1 MITTENFP
9 ILVRT
14 KMFWNMAKRDGDC
27 REPVHIP
34 KIELK
39 AVDLDVLVRM
49 GEIAITK
56 KVTKNGH
63 LANYY
68 LALKPGYINPSLLP
82 PPNSRPLDNLTTT
95 MREHLKRV
103 TLKQGTGS
111 TDFFDCFLKLN
122 SNSPHLHLF
131 FLIDK
136 FSGRVH
142 TPVTN
147 FHRIYR
153 PNILLDGEPT
163 GSLDVATMQPVLL
176 GAILKNKIGS
186 NEYSQWID
194 AEQDIYESIREK
206 AKLRTRDEGKERFF
220 EIIFSPADKRLAAMF
235 GNAEWITWVNDFK
248 SQELPPNPHTMEKP
262 HSNLAF
268 MLQRA
273 EVEIMRQVWKELH
286 DAGIIFLSVHDEVI
300 VKAKDIAD
308 AELIFSNVLSKHFS
322 YYKLCAKK
330 PTTEPQAISGSLIA
344 DAELLPSTGETAV
357 NSLKIGNNA
366 SFPPLTDYRVNL
378 DELLRYMGTIP
389 EPSGPVRLAGGI
401 TISEPLQYINYQ
413 YQALKST
420 NGRTTASAPYELLK
434 GITELCKYQKLTEN
448 AI

>member
-14 KMFWNMAKRDGDC
+14 KMFWNMAKRDGDS
-27 REPVHIP
+27 REPVRIP

-39 AVDLDVLVRM
+39 AVDLDALVRM

-56 KVTKNGH
+56 KEAKNGH

-82 PPNSRPLDNLTTT
+82 PPNGRPLDNLTTT

-142 TPVTN
+142 TPVSN

-176 GAILKNKIGS
+176 GWILRNVIGG
-186 NEYSQWID
+186 NEYSEWID
-194 AEQDIYESIREK
+194 SGRDIYECIREK
-206 AKLRTRDEGKERFF
+206 AKLKTRDEGKKRFF
-220 EIIFSPADKRLAAMF
+220 EIIFSPPDKRLAAMF
-235 GNAEWITWVNDFK
+235 GDADWITWVNDYK
-248 SQELPPNPHTMEKP
+248 QSDEPNNPHTKTKP
-262 HSNLAF
+262 HSNIAWL
-268 MLQRA
+268 LQKT
-273 EVEIMRQVWKELH
+273 EVKIMREVWQGLH

-300 VKAKDIAD
+300 VKAKHIAD
-308 AELIFSNVLSKHFS
+308 AELIFSNVLSKYFR
-322 YYKLCAKK
+322 YYKLCSKH
-330 PTTEPQAISGSLIA
+330 PTTEPQAISSSLIA
-344 DAELLPSTGETAV
+344 DGELLPSTGETAV

-366 SFPPLTDYRVNL
+366 SFPPLTDNRVNL
-378 DELLRYMGTIP
+378 DEILRYMETIP
-389 EPSGPVRLAGGI
+389 EPSGPVRFAGGI
-401 TISEPLQYINYQ
+401 TITEPMQYINYQ

-420 NGRTTASAPYELLK
+420 NGNPTASAPYELLK
-434 GITELCKYQKLTEN
+434 RIVELCKYQNLTEN